1 MRKFFRLYRIY
12 TIQFFK
18 ARAEY
23 RLNFWLG
30 ILANIYS
37 YFITFLNYW
46 IITRRFE
53 NIDGWGFADMS
64 ILYGINLF
72 TYAIAGTFVW
82 YNAFQL
88 EEEIISG
95 GLDRY
100 LVRPMGVIEQLI
112 CSRFGDTFV
121 GQVIVAGIFLT
132 WAMFKHISLLSIGK
146 VLYFFLILISG
157 TMLQIGAM
165 IVVGSLSFWLNKS
178 TKIGEVFYY
187 EIRSLIHYPLS
198 IYPVWIRYLLTYL
211 LPWAFINYYPA
222 LLLLGKGNSVID
234 YVFPAP
240 PRLLLASPRPVTVW
254 SVRSQSVRPSPTPSA
269 RSLRS
274 SARWA
279 LIIKS
284 KSTARSTP
292 RRRSAQ

>member
-100 LVRPMGVIEQLI
+100 LIRPIGVIEQLI

-234 YVFPAP
+234 YV
-240 PRLLLASPRPVTVW
+240 LGGLSPFVGVGVFAF
-254 SVRSQSVRPSPTPSA
+254 SIVFFYKGLQVYCSPGN
-269 RSLRS
+269 
-274 SARWA
+274 
-279 LIIKS
+279 
-284 KSTARSTP
+284 
-292 RRRSAQ
+292 